1 MRPVTE
7 RVLTQ
12 RELNRALLSR
22 QLLLEPT
29 RLPLPR
35 AVERMGCV
43 QSQYSPSTYVGLW
56 SRVAGLERDAVT
68 RALERRTLVQGTLM
82 RNTIH
87 VVSRR
92 DYWPLAIA
100 IREERR
106 AWSQRVQKPD
116 ERKLR
121 RAAER
126 LRRFLAGRPRR
137 QRDIQ
142 EAGLWLPG
150 IGLWT
155 NLVRVPP
162 CGTWERRR
170 ADLFGLAEEWVGPEP
185 ELPELDAREQLV
197 RRYLGAFGPAP
208 RTDIADWAG
217 MRVGAL
223 GEALERID
231 LRRFRDEQGR
241 ELLDLPRPPLPPPD
255 TPAPVRFLHL
265 RRHPAGTRTAHRAP
279 RRAAPQADLPRPK
292 PAVGRPSS
300 STAGSPV
307 SGGTRTAG
315 SCSSHSAGSPVTHAE
330 SSRQK
335 ASG

>member
-1 MRPVTE
+1 
-7 RVLTQ
+7 
-12 RELNRALLSR
+12 
-22 QLLLEPT
+22 
-29 RLPLPR
+29 
-35 AVERMGCV
+35 
-43 QSQYSPSTYVGLW
+43 
-56 SRVAGLERDAVT
+56 
-68 RALERRTLVQGTLM
+68 M

-92 DYWPLAIA
+92 DYWPLVIA

-137 QRDIQ
+137 QREIQ

-155 NLVRVPP
+155 DLVRVPP

-241 ELLDLPRPPLPPPD
+241 ELLDLPRAPLPPRRHAGAGALP
-255 TPAPVRFLHL
+255 PHL
-265 RRHPAGTRTAHRAP
+265 RRHPAGTRTAHRDP

-292 PAVGRPSS
+292 PAVGPDLPRRRQGRRYLAARGRPD
-300 STAGSPV
+300 
-307 SGGTRTAG
+307 R
-315 SCSSHSAGSPVTHAE
+315 CSSRSAGSPVTLAE
-330 SSRQK
+330 SSRKK